1 MNKILFFVAGG
12 TAEQYAK
19 PHKPD
24 REEQI
29 PHGLTYE
36 FTEAEERMVVKEVGK
51 KKKKRWG
58 RGGVGRWLW
67 KEGRNMLMLFLIL
80 SSIAQHDEYS

>member
-1 MNKILFFVAGG
+1 MNKFLFFVAER

-29 PHGLTYE
+29 PHGLSHVCDPE
-36 FTEAEERMVVKEVGK
+36 QMNSQKQRRKWWL
-51 KKKKRWG
+51 KRLE
-58 RGGVGRWLW
+58 RGGVRRRLG
-67 KEGRNMLMLFLIL
+67 KKGRNMLMLFLIL
-80 SSIAQHDEYS
+80 SSVTQHDEYS